1 MRDILDNPSEE
12 DDDELESPD
21 QSNSGVPSD
30 HHQGFVF
37 GYSSTMVNMRSL
49 HPSPSQI
56 FILWE
61 VFKENVD
68 PLVRVL
74 HRPTA
79 KNILINASSNTDGLS
94 RSAEAL
100 LFSIYYGAVASLTP
114 EQCQSLLGESKDSL
128 SKRYR
133 FATEQALARAG
144 FLNSSSLMLL
154 QAFVFFLICVRH
166 QDDTRLVWSLG
177 GLAIHLAQAL
187 GIHRDGTN
195 FNLNPFE
202 TEMRRR
208 LWWHISILDTRSSE
222 DHGTDPTFSEQ
233 FYDTKLPM
241 NINDDDIYPDMKEP
255 PKERVG
261 CTEMTF
267 CLLRFELSVVMRRL
281 NFTAPGDDDS
291 DANKRTLEEK
301 EKLIDQCHRMI
312 EEKYL
317 QFCDMNIPYVLPP
330 PFQTPG
336 LIIPSIFWVAA
347 TVGRL
352 ILAKMWLMAHHPL
365 AMRSSAVDSPS
376 PAVKERLFIT
386 SVEVIEFSYLLEQN
400 ENTSKWGWLFRTYMQ
415 WHAVAFVLSE
425 LCIRPS
431 GPTYDRAWKAVE
443 SVFDKRILEPTSR
456 QKGMLWKPL
465 RQLWTR
471 AKAVRDKRPKSNA
484 WSGVVTALPDFPR
497 AFNSN
502 AGVSIPTDGNDLQ
515 SRHFNLSVIHSTA
528 EALDLD
534 LNEYNDIAADND
546 LNQPL
551 PQVLGMQMEPDVLPS
566 ETDPLVQNWLT
577 NGNEMDLQTNNDFL
591 KWSGWTPGLGDF
603 ALSADP
609 MAGFPIMNANINLAT
624 GVGQNG
630 AQEWF

>member
-1 MRDILDNPSEE
+1 MDRKQISEMRDILDNPSEE
-12 DDDELESPD
+12 DDDELDSPD
-21 QSNSGVPSD
+21 QSNNGLASD
-30 HHQGFVF
+30 NHQGFVF
-37 GYSSTMVNMRSL
+37 GYSSNMVNMRSL

-100 LFSIYYGAVASLTP
+100 LFAIYYGAVVSLTP
-114 EQCQSLLGESKDSL
+114 EQCQSLLGESKDTL

-133 FATEQALARAG
+133 FGTEQALARAG

-222 DHGTDPTFSEQ
+222 EHGTDPTFSEQ

-267 CLLRFELSVVMRRL
+267 CLLRFELSVVTRRL
-281 NFTAPGDDDS
+281 SFTAPGVEGS
-291 DANKRTLEEK
+291 ESSRRTLEEK
-301 EKLIDQCHRMI
+301 EKMIDQCHRMI

-317 QFCDMNIPYVLPP
+317 QYCDMNIPCVFPY
-330 PFQTPG
+330 T
-336 LIIPSIFWVAA
+336 LI
-347 TVGRL
+347 
-352 ILAKMWLMAHHPL
+352 
-365 AMRSSAVDSPS
+365 
-376 PAVKERLFIT
+376 
-386 SVEVIEFSYLLEQN
+386 
-400 ENTSKWGWLFRTYMQ
+400 
-415 WHAVAFVLSE
+415 
-425 LCIRPS
+425 
-431 GPTYDRAWKAVE
+431 
-443 SVFDKRILEPTSR
+443 
-456 QKGMLWKPL
+456 
-465 RQLWTR
+465 
-471 AKAVRDKRPKSNA
+471 
-484 WSGVVTALPDFPR
+484 AL
-497 AFNSN
+497 
-502 AGVSIPTDGNDLQ
+502 
-515 SRHFNLSVIHSTA
+515 H
-528 EALDLD
+528 
-534 LNEYNDIAADND
+534 
-546 LNQPL
+546 
-551 PQVLGMQMEPDVLPS
+551 
-566 ETDPLVQNWLT
+566 
-577 NGNEMDLQTNNDFL
+577 
-591 KWSGWTPGLGDF
+591 
-603 ALSADP
+603 
-609 MAGFPIMNANINLAT
+609 
-624 GVGQNG
+624 
-630 AQEWF
+630 

>member
-1 MRDILDNPSEE
+1 MKQQISEMRDILDNPSEE

-30 HHQGFVF
+30 HHQGFIF
-37 GYSSTMVNMRSL
+37 GYSSTMVSMRSL

-79 KNILINASSNTDGLS
+79 KNILINASSNTDSLS

-195 FNLNPFE
+195 FDLNPFE

-267 CLLRFELSVVMRRL
+267 CLMRFELSVVMRRL
-281 NFTAPGDDDS
+281 NFTAPGDDDP

-301 EKLIDQCHRMI
+301 EKLIDQCHRVL

-317 QFCDMNIPYVLPP
+317 QFCDMNIPY
-330 PFQTPG
+330 
-336 LIIPSIFWVAA
+336 
-347 TVGRL
+347 
-352 ILAKMWLMAHHPL
+352 
-365 AMRSSAVDSPS
+365 
-376 PAVKERLFIT
+376 
-386 SVEVIEFSYLLEQN
+386 
-400 ENTSKWGWLFRTYMQ
+400 
-415 WHAVAFVLSE
+415 
-425 LCIRPS
+425 
-431 GPTYDRAWKAVE
+431 
-443 SVFDKRILEPTSR
+443 
-456 QKGMLWKPL
+456 
-465 RQLWTR
+465 
-471 AKAVRDKRPKSNA
+471 
-484 WSGVVTALPDFPR
+484 
-497 AFNSN
+497 
-502 AGVSIPTDGNDLQ
+502 
-515 SRHFNLSVIHSTA
+515 
-528 EALDLD
+528 
-534 LNEYNDIAADND
+534 
-546 LNQPL
+546 
-551 PQVLGMQMEPDVLPS
+551 
-566 ETDPLVQNWLT
+566 
-577 NGNEMDLQTNNDFL
+577 
-591 KWSGWTPGLGDF
+591 
-603 ALSADP
+603 
-609 MAGFPIMNANINLAT
+609 GFPFFSQLLS
-624 GVGQNG
+624 
-630 AQEWF
+630 